1 MTDVG
6 LSLPVAD
13 VDRLGAEA
21 QRFGHRVVA
30 ETADA
35 DTLAPRIAVVK
46 PDVVIAAAS
55 APHLSA
61 RLVAACDAH
70 GVRLV
75 VVGDSPRE
83 RRFAAGLGV
92 VDPVPGPPAWTL
104 LTPGTGVPVQPPQPT
119 SLPPVPIVPPG
130 GPARNREPGA
140 ERTSRGS
147 RRDGSAV
154 AGTPVT
160 PDPATPDS
168 VTRGTATR
176 GTVIAVWGPGGA
188 PGRTSLAI
196 ALAGEL
202 AATGASVALADAD
215 THGAAVAPSLGLLD
229 EAPGFAA
236 ACRLAGTGSLTPAE
250 LDRVASAH
258 RGGFRVL
265 TGIGRPARWPELTAE
280 RVAGVLDAVRGWA
293 GITVVDV
300 AASLEQDEEL
310 ASDVVAPR
318 RNAAGIEVLR
328 RADRVVAVAAADPVG
343 LARFLRGHAELL
355 EYVSPDRVTVVANK
369 VRSGTVGLDP
379 AGQVRA
385 ALQRFGG
392 VTPGHLVPWDPAG
405 FDAALLSGRS
415 LTEAAPRSP
424 ARAAVRKLAA
434 DLARR

>member
-1 MTDVG
+1 MTSVA
-6 LSLPVAD
+6 LALPVVDA
-13 VDRLGAEA
+13 DRLGAEA
-21 QRFGHRVVA
+21 GRYGHQVVV
-30 ETADA
+30 EGADA
-35 DTLAPRIAVVK
+35 DALAPRIAVAK
-46 PDVVIAAAS
+46 PEVVIAAAT

-104 LTPGTGVPVQPPQPT
+104 LTPGSGIPVAPAPSAALPIPRPAADLEVAEETTRRPPR
-119 SLPPVPIVPPG
+119 PIV
-130 GPARNREPGA
+130 E
-140 ERTSRGS
+140 
-147 RRDGSAV
+147 
-154 AGTPVT
+154 
-160 PDPATPDS
+160 
-168 VTRGTATR
+168 R
-176 GTVIAVWGPGGA
+176 GTVVAVWGPGGA

-202 AATGASVALADAD
+202 AASGASVALADAD
-215 THGAAVAPSLGLLD
+215 THAAAIAPSLALLD

-236 ACRLAGTGSLTPAE
+236 AGRLAGTGSLTTAE
-250 LDRVASAH
+250 LDRVATSH

-280 RVAGVLDAVRGWA
+280 RVAGVLDSVRGWA
-293 GITVVDV
+293 GMTIVDV

-310 ASDVVAPR
+310 VSDVAAPR
-318 RNAAGIEVLR
+318 RNAATLEVLR
-328 RADRVVAVAAADPVG
+328 RADRVVAVGAADPVG

-355 EYVSPDRVTVVANK
+355 EHVTPDRVTVVINK
-369 VRSGTVGLDP
+369 VRSGAIGLDP
-379 AGQVRA
+379 AAQVRST
-385 ALQRFGG
+385 LGRFGG
-392 VTPGHLVPWDPAG
+392 VIPAHLVPWDPAG

-415 LTEAAPRSP
+415 LGEAAPRSA
-424 ARAAVRKLAA
+424 ARAVIRKLAA